1 MAQRVEA
8 GRRVQ
13 LGPLDGVVHRPPLV
27 TACPWLAAV
36 VVQHEFIAA
45 ATNGDAVKE
54 CSAFLGKVNAPWPA
68 GLGLA
73 DAHGAAGCIKVIH
86 LEPREF
92 AVTRTGL

>member
-13 LGPLDGVVHRPPLV
+13 LGPLDGVVRGPPLV
-27 TACPWLAAV
+27 TACPRLAAV

-45 ATNGDAVKE
+45 AANGDAVKE
-54 CSAFLGKVNAPWPA
+54 CGAFLGEVNPPWPA
-68 GLGLA
+68 SLGLA
-73 DAHGAAGCIKVIH
+73 NAHGAAGCIKVMH

-92 AVTRTGL
+92 AVARAGL